1 MAEEGQQKP
10 TQTPVPSPEKQE
22 SPATAQTTGP
32 SVAPPEAPAPAPQ
45 PAPVVPTAE
54 PSAPAAAEIP
64 SAGASAPA
72 ATDKAPVAPLAAA
85 TLAEPSA
92 PAVTDEAPAEP
103 AVPEKPV
110 KKFNLPLLFGR
121 YTFEGVEVHDPGLKR
136 YINITPIAIPH
147 TNAKYSSRPFSK
159 MKVNIVERLING
171 MMRTEHATG
180 EKARTYR
187 MVRDAFKIIEDKTK
201 LNPIQ
206 VLVDAVE
213 KASPR
218 EEVTRLKYGGISV
231 PKAVD
236 TSSYRRVNIS
246 IKNIC
251 VGVVKSS
258 RGSKKRIEQVLAD
271 ELVSA
276 SRGDVNS
283 FAISK
288 KGEVERVASSA
299 R

>member
-1 MAEEGQQKP
+1 MEGEEKP
-10 TQTPVPSPEKQE
+10 AVEGDVKETPE
-22 SPATAQTTGP
+22 T
-32 SVAPPEAPAPAPQ
+32 PPPPAPQ
-45 PAPVVPTAE
+45 EAPGQPAPPPPPEGTAPPPEGE
-54 PSAPAAAEIP
+54 PKE
-64 SAGASAPA
+64 
-72 ATDKAPVAPLAAA
+72 
-85 TLAEPSA
+85 
-92 PAVTDEAPAEP
+92 
-103 AVPEKPV
+103 EKPV
-110 KKFNLPLLFGR
+110 KEKKPKKKPPMKMLIFDR
-121 YTFEGVEVHDPGLKR
+121 WDITEVVVHDAGLSH
-136 YINITPIAIPH
+136 YINLTPIVIPH
-147 TNAKYSSRPFSK
+147 TGGRYASKPFGKAKT
-159 MKVNIVERLING
+159 NIVERFINN
-171 MMRTEHATG
+171 MMRTEVYTG
-180 EKARTYR
+180 KKSKAYKAVRMAMESIEKKAK
-187 MVRDAFKIIEDKTK
+187 A
-201 LNPIQ
+201 NPIQ
-206 VLVDAVE
+206 VMVDALE
-213 KASPR
+213 KAAPR